1 MPSPRCTLILWP
13 SNAPGNFYGV
23 LKVIVFA
30 PFLHTALSIL
40 FHFSFHHPT
49 LVVFFFCTNVNSYNI
64 YFSDMKVK
72 DADQSVDDE
81 TSARDNRAFVHT
93 HSLLKAIAKIVP
105 M

>member
-1 MPSPRCTLILWP
+1 MSQSKFDDVFIYI
-13 SNAPGNFYGV
+13 NFN
-23 LKVIVFA
+23 
-30 PFLHTALSIL
+30 PH
-40 FHFSFHHPT
+40 
-49 LVVFFFCTNVNSYNI
+49 NI

-81 TSARDNRAFVHT
+81 TSAQDNRAFVHT